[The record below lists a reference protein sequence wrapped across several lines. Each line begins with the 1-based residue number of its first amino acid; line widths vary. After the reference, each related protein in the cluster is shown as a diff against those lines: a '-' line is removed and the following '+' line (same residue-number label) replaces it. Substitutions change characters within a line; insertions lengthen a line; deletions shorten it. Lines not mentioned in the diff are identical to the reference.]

1 VLQCGLYFDLRN
13 PPAQRCPAD
22 RVYGFTLEVCEE
34 ADRLGIPAIW
44 LSEHHAFDDG
54 YLPAATAFAAAVA
67 ARTKRARIGTAL
79 VLAPLRAPAQLAE
92 EAAVIDLISGGRFEL
107 GLGPGYRRQ
116 EFDLYGASFDDR
128 RAVTV
133 ERARTVR
140 QMLSECTVTP
150 SPAQS
155 RLPIWLGFQGPVG
168 ARAAGRLGEYLL
180 SPDPKLIAPYSAG
193 LAEAGLTAE
202 DGRMGGNL
210 GIWVSEDPERDWP
223 AVRERLRYTWDSY
236 GRHAAPE
243 AKAARP
249 SDPDRMR
256 ANGFGAGNQHF
267 VIDTPERVAEHLV
280 RLTAQ
285 TPISTVFFFTA
296 LGGMHEE
303 MVREHVTTIGS
314 RLVPLLNRVAPA
326 APGPAVSQE
335 VRT

>member
-1 VLQCGLYFDLRN
+1 MVLHCGLYFDLRN
-13 PPAQRCPAD
+13 PPADRRPAD
-22 RVYGFTLEVCEE
+22 RVYGFTLEVCQE

-67 ARTKRARIGTAL
+67 ARTRRARIGTAL
-79 VLAPLRAPAQLAE
+79 VLAPLRAAAQLAE
-92 EAAVIDLISGGRFEL
+92 EAAVVDLISGGRFEL

-116 EFDLYGASFDDR
+116 EFDLYGVGFDDR
-128 RAVTV
+128 RSVTI

-140 QMLSECTVTP
+140 RMLSDGTVTP
-150 SPAQS
+150 TPVQE
-155 RLPIWLGFQGPVG
+155 RLPIWLGFQGPRG

-180 SPDPKLIAPYSAG
+180 SADPSLIAAYSAG
-193 LAEAGLTAE
+193 LAEAGLSIN

-223 AVRERLRYTWDSY
+223 GVRERLRYTWDSY
-236 GRHAAPE
+236 ARHAATDG
-243 AKAARP
+243 AVRP

-256 ANGFGAGNQHF
+256 ASGFGVGNRHF
-267 VIDTPERVAEHLV
+267 IIDTPERVAGHLL
-280 RLTAQ
+280 RFTAG

-303 MVREHVTTIGS
+303 MVREHVTTIGT
-314 RLVPLLNRVAPA
+314 RLVPLLDHAISIM
-326 APGPAVSQE
+326 PGPD
-335 VRT
+335 RC